1 MAYASRADME
11 ARFGEREVIALTD
24 RQGAGAVNEAVLT
37 EALEAADDEINGY
50 LRGRYGLPLPTV
62 PRLLSRVACDIAR
75 YRLCG
80 TEVTETEPA
89 RNRYKDAVKL
99 LESIAAGKISL
110 GLDDAGSLAPEPSG
124 VGISAAPRTFTDT
137 TLEDYA

>member
-1 MAYASRADME
+1 VAYASREDME

-24 RQGAGAVNEAVLT
+24 RQGSGAVNEAVLS

-62 PRLLSRVACDIAR
+62 PRLITRLACDIAR

-80 TEVTETEPA
+80 AEVTETEPV

-110 GLDDAGSLAPEPSG
+110 GLDESGSVAPEPSG
-124 VGISAAPRTFTDT
+124 VGISTGPRTFTDE
-137 TLEDYA
+137 TLGDYS